1 MTLHKFLNILAFCVL
16 MGNEKVLT
24 KSPDYILEK
33 FNRYI
38 GNAKEQ
44 DEFMWGLD
52 DHNRKIMDKY
62 FVKWQVQLRGYGTKE
77 KKG

>member
-1 MTLHKFLNILAFCVL
+1 